1 MYRRFRTPTRW
12 REMDRLQREMN
23 HLFETVYGEPNRI
36 ASGYPAMNIWTNP
49 ESAVLTTELPGVN
62 PENIDINIVGE
73 TLTLSGE
80 RQPEQLPEGARY
92 HRQERGYGKFTR
104 SVQLPFQVDTG
115 KVDTRF
121 EKGVLHISL
130 PRAEADKPK
139 KIQVKAATP

>member
-12 REMDRLQREMN
+12 QEMDHLQREMN
-23 HLFETVYGEPNRI
+23 RLFESVYGEGNRVV
-36 ASGYPAMNIWTNP
+36 SGYPAMNIWTNP
-49 ESAVLTTELPGVN
+49 ESAVVTTELPGVS
-62 PENIDINIVGE
+62 PENIDISIVGE
-73 TLTLSGE
+73 TLTLTGE

-104 SVQLPFQVDTG
+104 SVQLPFQVDAE
-115 KVDTRF
+115 KVDARF